1 MKRTADV
8 FLVRCR
14 SGARN
19 GVGSGEGPH
28 ATATRGHRMIEY
40 YKTSLT
46 GVTERVTSP
55 ERGCWINVVQPTE
68 RERAWLQ
75 NEAGI
80 VPEFVRSALDEEESS
95 HIDYDDDADQV
106 LIIVDC
112 PSVEDEQEKETP
124 TLTQYDTQPLSV
136 LFLRDKGMLVTISL
150 HGSVIVDDFA
160 AGRVRQIDTT
170 RRARFLLQLL
180 LRISQQYLVYLR
192 SIDRQFSKAEKQLH
206 ATMRN
211 EELIKMLGLEKS
223 LVYFSISL
231 KADETTLNRIMG
243 GRIIKLYE
251 EDQELLDDVLIEIHQ
266 AMEMCKIYSDIL
278 TKDGRVQQRH
288 QQQPEQRHARAHDD
302 HDRHGHPHDHLQ
314 LLRHERGRPA
324 RVFDVAVPS
333 AALARALHHRRRV
346 LLAQEHAQIGRSVP
360 GPASR
365 ISQSVLW
372 FNDKRYIL
380 IVYR

>member
-1 MKRTADV
+1 
-8 FLVRCR
+8 
-14 SGARN
+14 
-19 GVGSGEGPH
+19 
-28 ATATRGHRMIEY
+28 MIEY

-278 TKDGRVQQRH
+278 TKTMDAFSSVISNN
-288 QQQPEQRHARAHDD
+288 
-302 HDRHGHPHDHLQ
+302 LNN
-314 LLRHERGRPA
+314 
-324 RVFDVAVPS
+324 VM
-333 AALARALHHRRRV
+333 RV
-346 LLAQEHAQIGRSVP
+346 LTTITIVMAIPTIIFSFYGMNVGDLPESSTWLF
-360 GPASR
+360 PALLSL
-365 ISQSVLW
+365 VLCIIAVVFFW
-372 FNDKRYIL
+372 RKNMLK
-380 IVYR
+380 